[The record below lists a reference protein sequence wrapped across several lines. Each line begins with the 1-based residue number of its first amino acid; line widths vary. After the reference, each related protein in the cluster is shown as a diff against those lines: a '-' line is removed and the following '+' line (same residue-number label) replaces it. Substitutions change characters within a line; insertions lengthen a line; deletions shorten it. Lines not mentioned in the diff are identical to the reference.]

1 MPLPTLGAMTPL
13 AIPLHPLVVHA
24 AVVSIPTAAVLSAC
38 FVLRPDWR
46 WALRL
51 PTALLDVVAV
61 VVPFITRATGEQ
73 LAHATP
79 DNRDLIERH
88 DQMAGLLTASF
99 LPLTAPSLFACWSFA
114 SRSSLVSGRG
124 TRDSSRERLVPV
136 GTWLVVLLAAATL
149 VLTVLTGHAG
159 AVSTWSSPS

>member
-1 MPLPTLGAMTPL
+1 MPLPTLGARTPL

-114 SRSSLVSGRG
+114 SRSSWSPDAAPATPPGSGWSRWGRG
-124 TRDSSRERLVPV
+124 SSCCWPPPR
-136 GTWLVVLLAAATL
+136 WC
-149 VLTVLTGHAG
+149 
-159 AVSTWSSPS
+159 